1 MAQSVKFDDRG
12 INTLFNSD
20 FGSLVRE
27 VLNGADPFAAAERA
41 VGSLKNYAPNFDMRE
56 NDSQY
61 VIVAD
66 VPGVK
71 NENLNIDV
79 RNNVLTVSGTRESRE
94 TKETETLHHTER
106 ANGTFKRTFQ
116 LGNKVDSTGISA
128 SLNDGVLTVT
138 LPKTPNSTPRK
149 IPVTIK

>member
-1 MAQSVKFDDRG
+1 
-12 INTLFNSD
+12 
-20 FGSLVRE
+20 
-27 VLNGADPFAAAERA
+27 
-41 VGSLKNYAPNFDMRE
+41 MRE

-79 RNNVLTVSGTRESRE
+79 HHDVLTVTGTRTARE
-94 TKETETLHHTER
+94 AKETETLHHSER
-106 ANGTFKRTFQ
+106 SNGSFKRTFR
-116 LGNKVDSTGISA
+116 LGNKVDSANIAA
-128 SLNDGVLTVT
+128 SLDDGVLTVI

>member
-1 MAQSVKFDDRG
+1 MAQSVKFNDRNV
-12 INTLFNSD
+12 NTLFNSD
-20 FGSLVRE
+20 FGTLIRE
-27 VLNGADPFAAAERA
+27 VLNGADPFVAAERA
-41 VGSLKNYAPNFDMRE
+41 VGSLRNYAPDFDMRE

-79 RNNVLTVSGTRESRE
+79 HHDVLTVTGTRTARE
-94 TKETETLHHTER
+94 AKETETLHHSER
-106 ANGTFKRTFQ
+106 SNGSFKRTFR
-116 LGNKVDSTGISA
+116 LGNKVDSANIAA
-128 SLNDGVLTVT
+128 SLDDGVLTVI